1 MEFHELRIYPTVPAQ
16 CFPQC
21 FTLFV
26 FDTSTGETVRIKENL
41 QQKSGVKRV
50 NTNILQILIRG
61 ITWSETGDPAWDWER
76 RIHHAAE
83 CSSVKFTKI
92 YWLFRKKTAFSP
104 CPGWYFSS
112 FGLLFN
118 SLQLPVQETPHKW
131 WNCSCW
137 IYFSEDT
144 AHFKGFFSLFRQLQR
159 HPEQLSDSCHQAL
172 VDHCF
177 WPGRTLGKGN
187 LESCS
192 RVHREFPCPMASKC
206 EKLLQ
211 FTLVL
216 LS

>member
-26 FDTSTGETVRIKENL
+26 FGTSTGETVRIKENL

-76 RIHHAAE
+76 GIHHAAE

-112 FGLLFN
+112 FRLLFN

-159 HPEQLSDSCHQAL
+159 PQSSSPTAAIRHLLTIASGLEEPLEKEIWKAAVVSTGNFLAP
-172 VDHCF
+172 
-177 WPGRTLGKGN
+177 WP
-187 LESCS
+187 
-192 RVHREFPCPMASKC
+192 ASVKNYSSS
-206 EKLLQ
+206 L
-211 FTLVL
+211 
-216 LS
+216 